1 MPPGELLSQSGIA
14 AAFALQA
21 EKLLL
26 LPPPVCEEQ
35 GTKGSHATCP
45 AQEQRGRGETVRL
58 RRYPRKCKSAGAA
71 AAAAAAVEQLL

>member
-1 MPPGELLSQSGIA
+1 MQSGIA

-26 LPPPVCEEQ
+26 LPPVCEEQ

-58 RRYPRKCKSAGAA
+58 RTYPRKCKSVGAA